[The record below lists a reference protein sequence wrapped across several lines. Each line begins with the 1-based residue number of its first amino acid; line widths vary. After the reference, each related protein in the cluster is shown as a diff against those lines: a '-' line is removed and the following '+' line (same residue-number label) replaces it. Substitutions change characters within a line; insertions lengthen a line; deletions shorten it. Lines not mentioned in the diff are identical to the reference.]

1 MGVITRSVRIQWL
14 NAQDYF
20 QYYRNRLITF
30 LVFRSMASILLLS
43 ISKLI
48 NVIRNQHIRTIEERE
63 NYFGIERERLDIP
76 RRVKKSL
83 TGWFKPHVA
92 TVVVMAVLTF
102 IRIFEMILNKH
113 MISVTIFF
121 FIDYAYE
128 WYCCDIINTTRNK
141 GLTKAHI
148 PYVLLQ
154 IWGYTFLIYP
164 LCFNGFCYSRSY
176 HKSKYQ

>member
-1 MGVITRSVRIQWL
+1 MGVITRSGRIQWL

-30 LVFRSMASILLLS
+30 LIFQSKASILLVS
-43 ISKLI
+43 ISKCT
-48 NVIRNQHIRTIEERE
+48 NVIRNQHTRKTEERE
-63 NYFGIERERLDIP
+63 NYFGIEREILDSL
-76 RRVKKSL
+76 RRIKKSL
-83 TGWFKPHVA
+83 TDSFKLYVA

-113 MISVTIFF
+113 MISVNFF

-128 WYCCDIINTTRNK
+128 WHCCDIINTTRNK
-141 GLTKAHI
+141 GSTEAHN

-154 IWGYTFLIYP
+154 IWGYPQHCDFK
-164 LCFNGFCYSRSY
+164 C
-176 HKSKYQ
+176 

>member
-83 TGWFKPHVA
+83 TG
-92 TVVVMAVLTF
+92 
-102 IRIFEMILNKH
+102 
-113 MISVTIFF
+113 
-121 FIDYAYE
+121 
-128 WYCCDIINTTRNK
+128 
-141 GLTKAHI
+141 
-148 PYVLLQ
+148 
-154 IWGYTFLIYP
+154 
-164 LCFNGFCYSRSY
+164 
-176 HKSKYQ
+176 

>member
-1 MGVITRSVRIQWL
+1 MGVITRSGRIQWL

-30 LVFRSMASILLLS
+30 LIFQSKASILLLS
-43 ISKLI
+43 ISKCT
-48 NVIRNQHIRTIEERE
+48 NVIRNQHTRKTEERE
-63 NYFGIERERLDIP
+63 NYFGIEREILDIL
-76 RRVKKSL
+76 RRIKKSL
-83 TGWFKPHVA
+83 TDSFKLYVA

-113 MISVTIFF
+113 MISVNFF

-128 WYCCDIINTTRNK
+128 WHCCDIINTTRNK
-141 GLTKAHI
+141 GSTEAHN

-154 IWGYTFLIYP
+154 IWGYPQHCDFK
-164 LCFNGFCYSRSY
+164 C
-176 HKSKYQ
+176 